1 MLRGVVYST
10 DAVLS
15 RVVHN
20 RRLLALHF
28 QKQAR
33 ASTRRHGKGRD
44 FVPLAIHNL
53 QYVGLLVGDK
63 DPVGHLAD
71 DYGGLGR
78 APSAGDKEKA
88 GRKNTNQKS
97 PLYAAL
103 PQIFRDHE
111 SKPC

>member
-33 ASTRRHGKGRD
+33 ASTRRHGKGGD

-53 QYVGLLVGDK
+53 QYVGLLVGNK
-63 DPVGHLAD
+63 NPVGHLAD
-71 DYGGLGR
+71 DDGGLGG
-78 APSAGDKEKA
+78 AAATAGNEEKA
-88 GRKNTNQKS
+88 GTTGTR
-97 PLYAAL
+97 
-103 PQIFRDHE
+103 
-111 SKPC
+111 